1 MNCRDVRDLLVAYLD
16 DELSEAE
23 RARVQHHL
31 SECADCQREF
41 GGMWQ
46 IESRV
51 RRSLRAMAA
60 GAEVP
65 AGAWPDLQT
74 RIAAQTGQTAQLK
87 QTVGSHLSTSEN
99 RGGIMRNLSI
109 RRPFAAAALAAL
121 ILVVSVV
128 MLVAPVRAQVIDAV
142 TRLLRIPMA
151 GSHSGI
157 TVPEDIV
164 PFRPLAPTYLPEG
177 YRNSYMVSGGAPGA
191 EILELR
197 AFSPERFVI
206 VFERQTG
213 GDEALPAGQDVQV
226 GEHSAVLE
234 TGLQGTAN
242 ILIPAPQPD
251 HMPYFAAPGGGG
263 GGGGGGRDPRESLPD
278 SLAYDDGVRITWLVG
293 DVWVEI
299 LSNEPVDEVLRVAE
313 SMQPVEVVEE
323 VEESLPL
330 SGE

>member
-16 DELSEAE
+16 DEVTDPE
-23 RARVQHHL
+23 RAAIQHHL
-31 SECADCQREF
+31 SECADCQRAF

-65 AGAWPDLQT
+65 AGAWPDLQA
-74 RIAAQTGQTAQLK
+74 RIAAQTGQAAQLK
-87 QTVGSHLSTSEN
+87 QATDSHPSVSNN

-121 ILVVSVV
+121 ILAVSVV
-128 MLVAPVRAQVIDAV
+128 GLVAPVRAQVIDAV

-151 GSHSGI
+151 GSQSGV
-157 TVPEDIV
+157 TVSEDIV

-191 EILELR
+191 EVLELR
-197 AFSPERFVI
+197 AFSAERFVI

-213 GDEALPAGQDVQV
+213 GDEALPAGQGVQV
-226 GEHSAVLE
+226 AGQPAVLE
-234 TGLQGTAN
+234 TGLAGTAH
-242 ILIPAPQPD
+242 IMIPAPQPD
-251 HMPYFAAPGGGG
+251 HMPYFAAPGG

>member
-1 MNCRDVRDLLVAYLD
+1 MNCRDVRDRLVAYLD

-23 RARVQHHL
+23 RAQVQHHL
-31 SECADCQREF
+31 SECADCQQEF
-41 GGMWQ
+41 GQMWG

-65 AGAWPDLQT
+65 AGAWPALQA
-74 RIAAQTGQTAQLK
+74 RLAA
-87 QTVGSHLSTSEN
+87 GSHPSAPTN

-128 MLVAPVRAQVIDAV
+128 MLVAPVRAQVVGAV

-151 GSHSGI
+151 GSHSGV

-177 YRNSYMVSGGAPGA
+177 YQNSYMVSGGAPGA

-197 AFSPERFVI
+197 AFSPERFII

-213 GDEALPAGQDVQV
+213 GDEALPAGENVQV

-234 TGLQGTAN
+234 TGLQGAAN
-242 ILIPAPQPD
+242 IMIPAPQPD
-251 HMPYFAAPGGGG
+251 HMPYFAAPGGGGG